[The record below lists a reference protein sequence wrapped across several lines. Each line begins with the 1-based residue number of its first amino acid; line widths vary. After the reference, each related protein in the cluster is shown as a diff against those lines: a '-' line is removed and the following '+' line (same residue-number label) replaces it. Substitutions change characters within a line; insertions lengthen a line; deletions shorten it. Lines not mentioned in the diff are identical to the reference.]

1 MNTFDIVI
9 VNWNSATQL
18 KECINSIYNTQKKDC
33 QLNKIIVVDN
43 ASTDTSLDL
52 LQAFESDTLKII
64 RNSSNV
70 GFAKA
75 CNIGAQYCSS
85 DFILFLNPDMLLF
98 RDTFRNLFN
107 YIDTHSREDVAIYGI
122 QLLDDNK
129 NIQKSCARFPTFLH
143 FINRSLGLNKLNPT
157 LFPSYTMEEWN
168 HKTTQEVDQVM
179 GAFFMIR
186 RDLFVQLK
194 GFDERFFVYYEELD
208 LSKRVNEIGF
218 KTLFVSEAQA
228 YHKGGGISQNV
239 KAKRLFYNI
248 RSRLLYAFKHFGLLE
263 ASFLMFFTLII
274 EPLTR
279 SIFLLFRADFHELKE
294 MFEGFILLY
303 KDSINILRQ
312 GVQS

>member
-218 KTLFVSEAQA
+218 KTLFISEAQA

-248 RSRLLYAFKHFGLLE
+248 RSRLLYAFKHFGLFE

>member
-218 KTLFVSEAQA
+218 KTLFISEAQA

>member
-1 MNTFDIVI
+1 
-9 VNWNSATQL
+9 
-18 KECINSIYNTQKKDC
+18 
-33 QLNKIIVVDN
+33 
-43 ASTDTSLDL
+43 
-52 LQAFESDTLKII
+52 
-64 RNSSNV
+64 
-70 GFAKA
+70 
-75 CNIGAQYCSS
+75 
-85 DFILFLNPDMLLF
+85 MLLF

-294 MFEGFILLY
+294 MFDGFILLY